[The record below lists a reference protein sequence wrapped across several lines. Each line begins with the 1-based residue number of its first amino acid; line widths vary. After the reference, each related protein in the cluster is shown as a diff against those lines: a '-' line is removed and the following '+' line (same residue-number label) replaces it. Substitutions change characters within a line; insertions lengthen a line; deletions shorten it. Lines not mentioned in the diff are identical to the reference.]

1 MTQTQRKI
9 DVLNNGYIRLVDT
22 LGGDITTVNSA
33 RVSMD
38 KATDEMRPQ
47 DERLVS
53 FLAKHDHTSPSR
65 HGVMQFEI
73 FAPLM
78 IARQWMKY
86 VVGSVHQDPLFAWNE
101 SSRRYITE
109 EPKFYIPAPNEW
121 RSKPENSKQGS
132 GKPIEDY
139 LLADETTFRL
149 TEYVEEGVRLYEKA
163 MEYGICAEQ
172 ARLFLPA
179 YGLMVR
185 WYWTASVQ
193 SVSHVINQ
201 RVAPE
206 SQYEFQQYGKA
217 LHTLASEQFPLSI
230 EALTKGAILSE

>member
-1 MTQTQRKI
+1 MTDKI
-9 DVLNNGYIRLVDT
+9 TVLSNGYVRLVDK

-38 KATDEMRPQ
+38 KATDVMRPQ
-47 DERLVS
+47 DERLVDY
-53 FLAKHDHTSPSR
+53 LAKHDHTSPSR

-73 FAPLM
+73 LAPLM

-101 SSRRYITE
+101 SSRRYVTE
-109 EPKFYIPAPNEW
+109 EPQFYLPSSSEW
-121 RSKPENSKQGS
+121 RSKSADVKQGS
-132 GKPIEDY
+132 GEP
-139 LLADETTFRL
+139 
-149 TEYVEEGVRLYEKA
+149 VEEFIGMKTTRRMRETIKQGVQYYEDA
-163 MEYGICAEQ
+163 MADGICAEQ

-193 SVSHVINQ
+193 SVSHMINQ

-206 SQYEFQQYGKA
+206 SQYEFQLYAKA
-217 LHTLASEQFPLSI
+217 VHSLATEHFPLSVA
-230 EALTKGAILSE
+230 ALVKTEVSD

>member
-1 MTQTQRKI
+1 MTQIERKI
-9 DVLNNGYIRLVDT
+9 DVLNTGYIRLVDT

-109 EPKFYIPAPNEW
+109 EPKFYMPAPNEW

-132 GKPIEDY
+132 GEPVEMLTGGMFTERLRKTIEQGVINYEDAM
-139 LLADETTFRL
+139 AD
-149 TEYVEEGVRLYEKA
+149 GV
-163 MEYGICAEQ
+163 CAEQ

-230 EALTKGAILSE
+230 NALTKGAILSE

>member
-1 MTQTQRKI
+1 LTEKI
-9 DVLNNGYIRLVDT
+9 TVLNNGYVRLVDK

-38 KATDEMRPQ
+38 KATDVMRPQ
-47 DERLVS
+47 DERLVGY
-53 FLAKHDHTSPSR
+53 LAKHDHTSPSR

-73 FAPLM
+73 LAPLM

-101 SSRRYITE
+101 SSRRYVTE
-109 EPKFYIPAPNEW
+109 EPQFYLPKPEEW
-121 RSKPENSKQGS
+121 RSKSADVKQGS
-132 GKPIEDY
+132 GEP
-139 LLADETTFRL
+139 ADNLIGIKHTKRLRETIHR
-149 TEYVEEGVRLYEKA
+149 GVINYEQA
-163 MEYGICAEQ
+163 MEDGICAEQ
-172 ARLFLPA
+172 ARLYLPA

-193 SVSHVINQ
+193 SVSHMINQ

-206 SQYEFQQYGKA
+206 SQYEFQLYAKA
-217 LHTLASEQFPLSI
+217 VHTLATEHFPLSVS
-230 EALTKGAILSE
+230 ALTKGAITSEINEN

>member
-1 MTQTQRKI
+1 MTQIERKI

-101 SSRRYITE
+101 SSRRYVTE
-109 EPKFYIPAPNEW
+109 EPQFYIPAPNEW
-121 RSKPENSKQGS
+121 RSKPDNSKQGS
-132 GKPIEDY
+132 GKPVAEYIGIKHTEKLRKSIEQGVLDY
-139 LLADETTFRL
+139 EEAMAD
-149 TEYVEEGVRLYEKA
+149 
-163 MEYGICAEQ
+163 GICAEQ
-172 ARLFLPA
+172 ARLHLNA

-217 LHTLASEQFPLSI
+217 LHKLASEQFPLSI
-230 EALTKGAILSE
+230 NALTKGAILSE

>member
-53 FLAKHDHTSPSR
+53 YLAKHDHTSPSR

-109 EPKFYIPAPNEW
+109 EPKFYIPAQDEW

-132 GKPIEDY
+132 GVPVDEYIGIKYTDKLKETIRRGVSNYEEALED
-139 LLADETTFRL
+139 
-149 TEYVEEGVRLYEKA
+149 GV
-163 MEYGICAEQ
+163 CAEQ